1 MTVVCR
7 DLVLGV
13 RRTFDAENV
22 VGMTSSLKERLLR
35 YDILCSAIRFIAAL
49 DVAYGQNESVI
60 LQKVDMHVQIT
71 QKQIKSYYTEAE
83 KNVAITPVSL
93 LPAVLTQTT
102 VNTEHAIQFLGY
114 PSTLIL
120 QYEIRASA
128 NSYSY

>member
-7 DLVLGV
+7 FLDLVLGV
-13 RRTFDAENV
+13 HRTFDAENV
-22 VGMTSSLKERLLR
+22 VGMTSGLKERLLR
-35 YDILCSAIRFIAAL
+35 YDSLWLCSAIRFIAAL
-49 DVAYGQNESVI
+49 DVAYGQNQSVI

-83 KNVAITPVSL
+83 KNVAITTVSL

-114 PSTLIL
+114 TSTLIL
-120 QYEIRASA
+120 QYVLRD
-128 NSYSY
+128 

>member
-22 VGMTSSLKERLLR
+22 VGMTSSLKEHLLR
-35 YDILCSAIRFIAAL
+35 YDILCLWLCSAIRFIAAL
-49 DVAYGQNESVI
+49 DVPYGHNESVI

-83 KNVAITPVSL
+83 KNVAITPVSML
-93 LPAVLTQTT
+93 
-102 VNTEHAIQFLGY
+102 
-114 PSTLIL
+114 S
-120 QYEIRASA
+120 
-128 NSYSY
+128 

>member
-7 DLVLGV
+7 FLDLVLGV

-22 VGMTSSLKERLLR
+22 VGMTSGLKERLLR
-35 YDILCSAIRFIAAL
+35 YDILWLCSAIRFIAAL

-120 QYEIRASA
+120 QYVLRD
-128 NSYSY
+128 

>member
-35 YDILCSAIRFIAAL
+35 YDILGSAIRFIAAL

-60 LQKVDMHVQIT
+60 LQKVVMHVQIT

-83 KNVAITPVSL
+83 KNVAITPDPVSL

-120 QYEIRASA
+120 QYVLRD
-128 NSYSY
+128 

>member
-22 VGMTSSLKERLLR
+22 VGMTSSLKKRLLR
-35 YDILCSAIRFIAAL
+35 YDILCSAIRFIDAL
-49 DVAYGQNESVI
+49 ESVI

-83 KNVAITPVSL
+83 KNFAITPVSL

-120 QYEIRASA
+120 QYVLRD
-128 NSYSY
+128 

>member
-60 LQKVDMHVQIT
+60 LQKVDMHVQII
-71 QKQIKSYYTEAE
+71 QKQTKSYYTVTEAE

-120 QYEIRASA
+120 QYVLRD
-128 NSYSY
+128 

>member
-13 RRTFDAENV
+13 RRTFDTENV

-35 YDILCSAIRFIAAL
+35 YDILCLAIRFIAAL

-120 QYEIRASA
+120 QYVLRD
-128 NSYSY
+128 

>member
-35 YDILCSAIRFIAAL
+35 YDILWLCSAIKFIAAL

-120 QYEIRASA
+120 QYVLRD
-128 NSYSY
+128 

>member
-7 DLVLGV
+7 FLDLVLGV

-22 VGMTSSLKERLLR
+22 VGMTSGLKERLLR
-35 YDILCSAIRFIAAL
+35 YDSLLLCSAIRFIAAL
-49 DVAYGQNESVI
+49 DVAYGQNQSVI

-83 KNVAITPVSL
+83 KNVAITTVSL

-114 PSTLIL
+114 TSTLIL
-120 QYEIRASA
+120 QYVLRD
-128 NSYSY
+128 

>member
-35 YDILCSAIRFIAAL
+35 YDILWLCSAIRFIAAL

-71 QKQIKSYYTEAE
+71 EKQIKSYYTEAE
-83 KNVAITPVSL
+83 KNFAITPVSL

-102 VNTEHAIQFLGY
+102 VNTWDPILGI
-114 PSTLIL
+114 PIHL
-120 QYEIRASA
+120 
-128 NSYSY
+128 NSSICSKGLRD

>member
-22 VGMTSSLKERLLR
+22 VGMTSSLKECLLR

-71 QKQIKSYYTEAE
+71 QKQIKSYYTESEAE
-83 KNVAITPVSL
+83 KNFAITPVSL

-102 VNTEHAIQFLGY
+102 KLIIHLRKMFLH
-114 PSTLIL
+114 TQKLNCHIL
-120 QYEIRASA
+120 RNESF
-128 NSYSY
+128 NS

>member
-7 DLVLGV
+7 FLDLVLGV

-22 VGMTSSLKERLLR
+22 VGMTSGLKERLLR
-35 YDILCSAIRFIAAL
+35 YDSLLLCSAIRFIAAL
-49 DVAYGQNESVI
+49 DVAYGQNQSVI

-83 KNVAITPVSL
+83 KNVAITTVSL

-102 VNTEHAIQFLGY
+102 INTEHAIQFLGY
-114 PSTLIL
+114 TSTLIL
-120 QYEIRASA
+120 QYVLRD
-128 NSYSY
+128 